1 MRFRELLVASALL
14 LAADAAPALAQ
25 DQGPPV
31 SAVFAWSVGLDAAAG
46 AQVNGAVKALNT
58 YANAFKGNPC
68 KGRFLQATFAG
79 SEAGTYI
86 AVIECPNMDAFSR
99 SGQMLNADPQF
110 RKLNADLISRLQAAG
125 GKLLSQS
132 LYQDVR

>member
-1 MRFRELLVASALL
+1 MGLHALLVASALS
-14 LAADAAPALAQ
+14 AAGAAPALAQ

-31 SAVFAWSVGLDAAAG
+31 SAVIAFSGGLNQTAD
-46 AQVNGAVKALNT
+46 QQLMDSVKAINT
-58 YANAFKGNPC
+58 YANGLKGNPC

-79 SEAGTYI
+79 QESGAYI
-86 AVIECPNMDAFSR
+86 AVIECPSMEALAK
-99 SGQMLNADPQF
+99 SGQILNADAQF
-110 RKLNADLISRLQAAG
+110 RRMNADVGAKIQAAG